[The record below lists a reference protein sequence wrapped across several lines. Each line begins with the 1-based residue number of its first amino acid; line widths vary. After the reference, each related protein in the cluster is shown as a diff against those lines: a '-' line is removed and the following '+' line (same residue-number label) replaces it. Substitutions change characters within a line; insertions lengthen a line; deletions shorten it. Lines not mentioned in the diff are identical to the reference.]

1 MLEDRYLAGLWEGI
15 LPSQLLWQVFD
26 SQKYDG
32 RPSIR
37 PPHYRAPSWSWASL
51 DGFVDWPCITRTGN
65 MITIIE
71 AHVTS
76 VTSDATGQV
85 KDGFI
90 RLRGH
95 LCPAEL
101 YLNNTKFPIELGL
114 RVGPHQFFEEKTSIY
129 PDISSEDIS
138 GRLYCLPIQQNNSII
153 ASSGLKYSWVYG
165 LILQSVAGR
174 KAIYQRFGT
183 FSLFGL

>member
-1 MLEDRYLAGLWEGI
+1 MVKQMLEDRYLAGLREGI

-95 LCPAEL
+95 LCPAEV
-101 YLNNTKFPIELGL
+101 YLMKQSSRLNSDFELD
-114 RVGPHQFFEEKTSIY
+114 HTS
-129 PDISSEDIS
+129 SSKR
-138 GRLYCLPIQQNNSII
+138 RLVSI
-153 ASSGLKYSWVYG
+153 
-165 LILQSVAGR
+165 LILVR
-174 KAIYQRFGT
+174 MILVE
-183 FSLFGL
+183 FSIACLFHKTMVSSNPVV